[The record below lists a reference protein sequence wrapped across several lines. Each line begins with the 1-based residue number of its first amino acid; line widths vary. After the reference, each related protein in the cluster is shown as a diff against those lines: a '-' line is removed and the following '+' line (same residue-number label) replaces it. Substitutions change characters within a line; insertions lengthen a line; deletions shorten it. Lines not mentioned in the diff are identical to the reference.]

1 MNLNP
6 PLPEGSKVVW
16 SERNNLISNASSPN
30 ASFDDKD
37 LIKPVTDS
45 NGPLNISIKKNTT
58 TETKTIDLRHYQNYT
73 MEEFKRVICPEELKQ
88 EKQIRIIYQGK
99 LIKPEDHIRD
109 IKFKDGTFLHL
120 FISTPLPAAP
130 EGSNT
135 TAISAEL
142 FEPERRGFDKFRPL
156 DIMDEEIIMFRAKF
170 HSKYIILADKNLV
183 NENELYKQ
191 EDDWLRVNEQF
202 LRDKDS
208 VRHTV
213 RTYGEDEEP
222 NKGNILDF
230 LIGLVLGIIANLFL
244 LPFLVYS
251 RERSTQ
257 FHRGI
262 LFGILLIISFFQF
275 CRFLNII

>member
-6 PLPEGSKVVW
+6 PSAEISKVVW
-16 SERNNLISNASSPN
+16 SERNNLMSAVTSANT
-30 ASFDDKD
+30 SFDDKD
-37 LIKPVTDS
+37 TVKVVVDLNAPI
-45 NGPLNISIKKNTT
+45 NISIKKNTT
-58 TETKTIDLRHYQNYT
+58 TETTTLDLRHYQHYT

-109 IKFKDGTFLHL
+109 IKFKDGTYIQL
-120 FISTPLPAAP
+120 FISNPLPVTP
-130 EGSNT
+130 EGNNT
-135 TAISAEL
+135 TAVSAEL

-170 HSKYIILADKNLV
+170 HSKYIVLAEKNLI

-191 EDDWLRVNEQF
+191 EDDWLYVNEQF

-230 LIGLVLGIIANLFL
+230 LIGLVIGVFINLFL
-244 LPFLVYS
+244 IPYLVYYP
-251 RERSTQ
+251 EKSTQ
-257 FHRGI
+257 FQRGVF
-262 LFGILLIISFFQF
+262 LGIFLVVSSFHFMQ
-275 CRFLNII
+275 FLNLV